1 MNGYDLP
8 DATEPKPVT
17 SRANAV
23 APNSTNTN
31 RPRPPVSRPLQA
43 YRGSQTSYNNTP
55 PKAQPTVQK
64 NVKKPANELGST
76 FTAKQFA
83 SNENGLLND
92 VSNKPLTTPV
102 RSQVGLQ
109 RRTPTEQI
117 PPSSSSVDMTSTATT
132 NVQTSIPRSAS
143 SLSQGR
149 KSGIPTIG
157 KQQRPSIP
165 TATRYVKIGEKI
177 VSLFVLCLL
186 CLIDECFQSSFTFIK
201 TNNNQWILNRH
212 EYIRLK
218 LTKII
223 NCMAILIC

>member
-1 MNGYDLP
+1 MKQPPL
-8 DATEPKPVT
+8 
-17 SRANAV
+17 
-23 APNSTNTN
+23 TN
-31 RPRPPVSRPLQA
+31 RTTIVQPNNNRTRPPVSRPLQP
-43 YRGSQTSYNNTP
+43 YRGSHTSYSNNTP
-55 PKAQPTVQK
+55 KVQPTTLSPTIQK
-64 NVKKPANELGST
+64 PGKKPTNDFGST
-76 FTAKQFA
+76 FTAKQFT
-83 SNENGLLND
+83 SNGNNLLND

-117 PPSSSSVDMTSTATT
+117 PPSSSSVDMTPTATT

-177 VSLFVLCLL
+177 VFLFVLCLL